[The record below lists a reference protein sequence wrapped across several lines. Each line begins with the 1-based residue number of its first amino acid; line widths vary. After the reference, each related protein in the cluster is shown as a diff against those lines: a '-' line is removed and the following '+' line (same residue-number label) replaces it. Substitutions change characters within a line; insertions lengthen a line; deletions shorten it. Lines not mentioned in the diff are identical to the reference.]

1 MGNREIERLAMDVRR
16 GAGFGDDQV
25 VHVNAVVRHWMG
37 VGVEMIEPG
46 GLYLGSLEVI
56 GGRVQIVVVDTALD
70 PRFVAAHELGHWVFR
85 HRLGMSFTTEA
96 DEERAANVFAATLL
110 APASL
115 VSRAYEFF
123 GEDVPEIA
131 DGLRI
136 SQTSAVLRLGEV
148 RGEDRGVVTPGGR
161 ALLRGATLTRE
172 RALAAARGDV
182 RGLARTRLRG
192 GLDEG
197 RVAIRAV
204 G

>member
-1 MGNREIERLAMDVRR
+1 MGNDSIEGIAMDVRR
-16 GAGFGDDQV
+16 GAGFDDDRV
-25 VHVNAVVRHWMG
+25 VHVNTVVRHWMG

-56 GGRVQIVVVDTALD
+56 DGRVTIVVVDTAID
-70 PRFVAAHELGHWVFR
+70 ARFVAAHELGHWMFR
-85 HRLGMSFTTEA
+85 HRLGMTFASEA
-96 DEERAANVFAATLL
+96 AEEVAANVFAAALL
-110 APASL
+110 APAPL
-115 VSRAYEFF
+115 VSRVYAHF

-172 RALAAARGDV
+172 RALDAARGNAP
-182 RGLARTRLRG
+182 GLVTARLRG
-192 GLDEG
+192 GIDEG
-197 RVAIRAV
+197 RVAIRSV